1 MVRSATY
8 RTSKYSAKMVG
19 DVVKNRIDA
28 QKDSM
33 VEQITNRFSEM
44 VAAEEAT
51 KNLLVGWGISTM
63 LTPFYLSFARQC
75 YSVVNKHA
83 GAIAVTEICIKANAW
98 NERGLDLFYLETI
111 SNDVFSVDITS
122 CTAAA

>member
-1 MVRSATY
+1 MVRSSTY
-8 RTSKYSAKMVG
+8 RTSKYSAKIVG
-19 DVVKNRIDA
+19 DVIKNRIDA

-33 VEQITNRFSEM
+33 VEQETAVFTDI
-44 VAAEEAT
+44 VAAETQT
-51 KNLLVGWGISTM
+51 KQLLEGWGISTM

-75 YSVVNKHA
+75 YSVARKHS

-98 NERGLDLFYLETI
+98 SERGLDIYYLSQI
-111 SNDVFSVDITS
+111 SNDVFSIDITS

>member
-8 RTSKYSAKMVG
+8 RTSKYAAKMVG

-33 VEQITNRFSEM
+33 VEQITNRFAEM
-44 VAAEEAT
+44 VAFEEAC

-75 YSVVNKHA
+75 YSVTRKHA

-98 NERGLDLFYLETI
+98 YERGLDLFYLETI
-111 SNDVFSVDITS
+111 SNDVASVDITS

>member
-1 MVRSATY
+1 
-8 RTSKYSAKMVG
+8 MVG

-28 QKDSM
+28 QRDSM
-33 VEQITNRFSEM
+33 VEQETNRFADI

-51 KNLLVGWGISTM
+51 KAKLVIWGISTM

-75 YSVVNKHA
+75 YSVTQKHA

-98 NERGLDLFYLETI
+98 HTRGLNMFYLAEI
-111 SNDVFSVDITS
+111 SEDVFSVVITS
-122 CTAAA
+122 CTASA

>member
-19 DVVKNRIDA
+19 DVIKNRIDA

-33 VEQITNRFSEM
+33 VEQATNRFADI

-51 KNLLVGWGISTM
+51 KQKLVVWGISTM

-75 YSVVNKHA
+75 YSVTQKHA
-83 GAIAVTEICIKANAW
+83 GAIAVTELCIKANAW
-98 NERGLDLFYLETI
+98 ATRGLDLFYLQEI
-111 SNDVFSVDITS
+111 ADDVFSVDITS

>member
-8 RTSKYSAKMVG
+8 RTSKYSAKIVG

-33 VEQITNRFSEM
+33 VEQETNRFAEI

-51 KNLLVGWGISTM
+51 KNLLVGWGVSTIYV
-63 LTPFYLSFARQC
+63 PFYLSFCRQC
-75 YSVVNKHA
+75 YSITNKHA
-83 GAIAVTEICIKANAW
+83 GAIAVEEICIRANAW
-98 NERGLDLFYLETI
+98 ETRGLDIYYLQVI

-122 CTAAA
+122 CT

>member
-1 MVRSATY
+1 MVRSSTY
-8 RTSKYSAKMVG
+8 RTSKYAAKIVG

-33 VEQITNRFSEM
+33 VEQVTNRFADI

-51 KNLLVGWGISTM
+51 KNLLTGWSISTM

-75 YSVVNKHA
+75 YSIIQKHS
-83 GAIAVTEICIKANAW
+83 GNVAVQEICIRAKAW
-98 NERGLDLFYLETI
+98 ETRGLNIYYLCEI
-111 SNDVFSVDITS
+111 AQSVFSVVITS
-122 CTAAA
+122 CS